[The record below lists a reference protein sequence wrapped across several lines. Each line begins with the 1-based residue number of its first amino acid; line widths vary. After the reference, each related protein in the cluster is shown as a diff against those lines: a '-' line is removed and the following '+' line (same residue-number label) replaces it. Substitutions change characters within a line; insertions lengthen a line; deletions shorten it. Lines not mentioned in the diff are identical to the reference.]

1 LLCIDPPFA
10 KLIRD
15 SWFAKVII
23 MSEDVVSERVV
34 SENSGEQIGE
44 LLDSLYRVDSGR
56 ILATLI
62 RLLGDFDLAEEAMH
76 EAFAAALSL
85 WPKSGAPGNPRPWLI
100 STARFKAIDTLRRRA
115 RFDESQDELVGYL
128 EAQSSSADR
137 TNAENSLADEFLED
151 DRLRLIFTCC
161 HPSLAPEARVALT
174 LREVC
179 GLTTEEIAKAFLTTP
194 RTLAQ
199 RIVRAKAKIREE
211 RIPYEVPT
219 PQELPERLGA
229 VLQVIYLVFNE
240 GYSAAAGAE
249 VTRAEL
255 TGEAIRL
262 GRLLVELQ
270 LTELRPE
277 PEGVA
282 SKITA
287 PEVMGPEVLGSEIMG
302 LLSLMLL
309 QESRRAARTSPT
321 GELILLENQDRSLW
335 SKEQIAEGV
344 ALLEKALKYEQK
356 SRQFGSYTLQAAI
369 AAVHAEAESVAATD
383 WRQIVALYDQ
393 LLRIQPSPVV
403 QLNRAVAIAMRDGPE
418 AGLAHIDAVLERSSG
433 KQGDLANYY
442 LAHSA
447 RADMYRRLGR
457 TAEARASY
465 KKALALTQQEPER
478 QFLQERIRQLK

>member
-1 LLCIDPPFA
+1 MSRFQSHDLRTLPRSVGIDPPFA
-10 KLIRD
+10 KLIRG
-15 SWFAKVII
+15 SGFVKVVV
-23 MSEDVVSERVV
+23 MSERSPDQTRD
-34 SENSGEQIGE
+34 QTRE
-44 LLDSLYRVDSGR
+44 LLDSLYRADSGR

-76 EAFAAALSL
+76 EAFAAALTL
-85 WPKSGAPGNPRPWLI
+85 WPSSGVPDNPRPWLI

-115 RFDESQDELVGYL
+115 RFDASQDELVRYL
-128 EAQSSSADR
+128 EAQSSASQSS
-137 TNAENSLADEFLED
+137 NKEESLRDDSLED

-199 RIVRAKAKIREE
+199 RIVRAKAKIRET

-219 PQELPERLGA
+219 PQELLERLGA

-262 GRLLVELQ
+262 GRLLAELG
-270 LTELRPE
+270 PE
-277 PEGVA
+277 PENI
-282 SKITA
+282 S
-287 PEVMGPEVLGSEIMG
+287 PEVMGAEVTG

-335 SKEQIAEGV
+335 NKEQIAEGV
-344 ALLEKALKYEQK
+344 ALLEKALK
-356 SRQFGSYTLQAAI
+356 SRRFGSYTLQAAI
-369 AAVHAEAESVAATD
+369 AAVHAEAESVARTD
-383 WRQIVALYDQ
+383 WRQIVALYDR
-393 LLRIQPSPVV
+393 LLQIQPSPVV

-418 AGLAHIDAVLERSSG
+418 AGLAHIDAVLEHG
-433 KQGDLANYY
+433 ELANYY

-447 RADMYRRLGR
+447 RADMCRRLGR
-457 TAEARASY
+457 TTEARASY
-465 KKALALTQQEPER
+465 EKALALTQQEPER

>member
-1 LLCIDPPFA
+1 MPENVPEELSRTI
-10 KLIRD
+10 
-15 SWFAKVII
+15 
-23 MSEDVVSERVV
+23 ER
-34 SENSGEQIGE
+34 
-44 LLDSLYRVDSGR
+44 LYRSESGR
-56 ILATLI
+56 ILATLA
-62 RLLGDFDLAEEAMH
+62 RLLGDLDVAEEAMH

-85 WPKSGAPGNPRPWLI
+85 WPRSGVPGNPRPWLI

-115 RFDESQDELVGYL
+115 RFDASQDELVRYL
-128 EAQSSSADR
+128 EAQLGSAERSNEED
-137 TNAENSLADEFLED
+137 SLED

-161 HPSLAPEARVALT
+161 HPSLAPEAHVALT

-179 GLTTEEIAKAFLTTP
+179 GLTTEEIAKAFLITP

-199 RIVRAKAKIREE
+199 RIVRAKAKIRETP
-211 RIPYEVPT
+211 IPYEVPT

-262 GRLLVELQ
+262 GRLL
-270 LTELRPE
+270 TELRPE
-277 PEGVA
+277 PEV
-282 SKITA
+282 I
-287 PEVMGPEVLGSEIMG
+287 G

-309 QESRRAARTSPT
+309 QESRRAARSSPA

-335 SKEQIAEGV
+335 NRKQIAEGM
-344 ALLEKALKYEQK
+344 ALLKKALK
-356 SRQFGSYTLQAAI
+356 SRRFGSYTLQAAI
-369 AAVHAEAESVAATD
+369 AAVHAQAESVAATD
-383 WRQIVALYDQ
+383 WRQIVAIYDQ
-393 LLRIQPSPVV
+393 LVRIQPSPVV
-403 QLNRAVAIAMRDGPE
+403 HLNRAVAIAMRDGPE
-418 AGLAHIDAVLERSSG
+418 AGLTHIDAVLEHG
-433 KQGDLANYY
+433 ELANYY

-457 TAEARASY
+457 TAEARSSY
-465 KKALALTQQEPER
+465 ERALALTQQEPER

>member
-1 LLCIDPPFA
+1 
-10 KLIRD
+10 
-15 SWFAKVII
+15 
-23 MSEDVVSERVV
+23 MSEQVTSER
-34 SENSGEQIGE
+34 SPEQIHDQIRE
-44 LLDSLYRVDSGR
+44 LLDSLYRADSGR

-85 WPKSGAPGNPRPWLI
+85 WPSSGVPANPRPWLI

-115 RFDESQDELVGYL
+115 RFDASQDELVRYL
-128 EAQSSSADR
+128 EAQGNSADR
-137 TNAENSLADEFLED
+137 SNKNAEDSLEDYSLED

-161 HPSLAPEARVALT
+161 HPSLAPEAHVALT

-219 PQELPERLGA
+219 PRELPERLGA

-262 GRLLVELQ
+262 GRLLMELW
-270 LTELRPE
+270 PE
-277 PEGVA
+277 PEGVF
-282 SKITA
+282 
-287 PEVMGPEVLGSEIMG
+287 PEGMGAEIMG

-309 QESRRAARTSPT
+309 QESRRTARTSPT
-321 GELILLENQDRSLW
+321 GELILLENQDRALW
-335 SKEQIAEGV
+335 NKEQIAEGV
-344 ALLEKALKYEQK
+344 ALLEKALGHPDNQRGKTQQK
-356 SRQFGSYTLQAAI
+356 SRRFGSYTLQAAI
-369 AAVHAEAESVAATD
+369 AAVHAEAESVVATD
-383 WRQIVALYDQ
+383 WRQIVALYDE

-418 AGLAHIDAVLERSSG
+418 AGLAQIDAALQHGE
-433 KQGDLANYY
+433 LANYY

-465 KKALALTQQEPER
+465 EKALALTQQEPER
-478 QFLQERIRQLK
+478 QFLQERIRQLN

>member
-1 LLCIDPPFA
+1 MPEPSI
-10 KLIRD
+10 
-15 SWFAKVII
+15 
-23 MSEDVVSERVV
+23 
-34 SENSGEQIGE
+34 EQIRE

-56 ILATLI
+56 VLATLI

-76 EAFAAALSL
+76 EAFAAALSA
-85 WPKSGAPGNPRPWLI
+85 WPESGVPDNPRPWLI

-115 RFDESQDELVGYL
+115 RFDSSQDELARYL
-128 EAQSSSADR
+128 EAQLSSAER
-137 TNAENSLADEFLED
+137 SAEEDSVDD

-161 HPSLAPEARVALT
+161 HPSLPPEARVALT

-179 GLTTEEIAKAFLTTP
+179 GLTTEEIAKAFLTNA

-199 RIVRAKAKIREE
+199 RIVRAKTKIRETP
-211 RIPYEVPT
+211 IPYEVPA

-229 VLQVIYLVFNE
+229 VLHVVYLVFNE

-262 GRLLVELQ
+262 ARLLAELQ
-270 LTELRPE
+270 PE
-277 PEGVA
+277 PEV
-282 SKITA
+282 I
-287 PEVMGPEVLGSEIMG
+287 G

-321 GELILLENQDRSLW
+321 GELILLEHQDRSLW
-335 SKEQIAEGV
+335 NREQIAEGL
-344 ALLEKALKYEQK
+344 ALLERALQ
-356 SRQFGSYTLQAAI
+356 SQRFGAYTLQAAI
-369 AAVHAEAESVAATD
+369 AAVHAEAASVAATD
-383 WRQIVALYDQ
+383 WRQIVGIYDQ

-403 QLNRAVAIAMRDGPE
+403 QLNRAVAIAMCDGPE
-418 AGLAHIDAVLERSSG
+418 AGLRHVDALLE
-433 KQGDLANYY
+433 QGELANYY

-457 TAEARASY
+457 TSEARAAY
-465 KKALALTQQEPER
+465 EKALGLTQQEPER
-478 QFLQERIRQLK
+478 QFLQERIRQLKFP

>member
-1 LLCIDPPFA
+1 
-10 KLIRD
+10 
-15 SWFAKVII
+15 
-23 MSEDVVSERVV
+23 MSERVIP
-34 SENSGEQIGE
+34 ERAISGPSSEQIRE

-85 WPKSGAPGNPRPWLI
+85 WPKSGVPDNPRPWLI

-115 RFDESQDELVGYL
+115 RFDATQDELVRHI
-128 EAQSSSADR
+128 EAQGNSAERSSEEDGLYDS
-137 TNAENSLADEFLED
+137 LED

-179 GLTTEEIAKAFLTTP
+179 GLTTEEIAKAFLATP

-199 RIVRAKAKIREE
+199 RIVRAKAKIRETP
-211 RIPYEVPT
+211 IPYEVPS

-229 VLQVIYLVFNE
+229 VLHVIYLVFNE

-262 GRLLVELQ
+262 GRLLMELQ
-270 LTELRPE
+270 PE
-277 PEGVA
+277 PEV
-282 SKITA
+282 I
-287 PEVMGPEVLGSEIMG
+287 G

-321 GELILLENQDRSLW
+321 GELILLENQDRALW
-335 SKEQIAEGV
+335 NKEQIAEGV
-344 ALLEKALKYEQK
+344 ALLEKALK
-356 SRQFGSYTLQAAI
+356 SRRFGSYTLQAAI

-393 LLRIQPSPVV
+393 LVRIQPSPVA
-403 QLNRAVAIAMRDGPE
+403 QLNRAVAIAMCDGPE
-418 AGLAHIDAVLERSSG
+418 AGLAHIDAVLEHG
-433 KQGDLANYY
+433 ELANYY

-465 KKALALTQQEPER
+465 EKALALTQQEPER
-478 QFLQERIRQLK
+478 RFLAGRIEDLKNGELK